1 VLSTPQWLIHLVG
14 EDAVANIGT
23 DDDIVETRNNA
34 NPPQTVGLEQEATLL
49 HRAAAVGDVSYIQSQ
64 INRVEMASSPAEITA
79 ASAPFRQGD
88 MNGWQPLHETARSGH
103 VQILKLLLEVDNVG
117 VMAWRRRAGKL
128 KINVNAR
135 TNNDRGFTA
144 LRLVEEHHG
153 PDNECAQLLR
163 AMGGVSLGFGDN
175 AADDE

>member
-1 VLSTPQWLIHLVG
+1 
-14 EDAVANIGT
+14 
-23 DDDIVETRNNA
+23 
-34 NPPQTVGLEQEATLL
+34 
-49 HRAAAVGDVSYIQSQ
+49 
-64 INRVEMASSPAEITA
+64 MALSPAEITA

-103 VQILKLLLEVDNVG
+103 VQILKLILEVDNVG

-144 LRLVEEHHG
+144 LRLVEEHHE
-153 PDNECAQLLR
+153 PENECARLLR
-163 AMGGVSLGFGDN
+163 AVGGVSLGFGDN
-175 AADDE
+175 VDDED